1 MERKNRESISLS
13 GSAKVVVKDA
23 KTGRVTDEIYC
34 TNVITDNGRN
44 TIARG
49 LVDGSLLFYAY
60 YEYPPGDYRVG
71 RKTPYIALGEGS
83 GTPAPTDTELFALV
97 EASVKSASISYSG
110 NTWQYFTR
118 YMPEDA
124 NGHTY
129 TELGV
134 YETGSH
140 TSGVLINHLM
150 LPVSIEKTPD
160 ILVDVYVT
168 ITVS

>member
-23 KTGRVTDEIYC
+23 KTGRVTDEINC

-49 LVDGSLLFYAY
+49 LVDGSLLFHYDHFY
-60 YEYPPGDYRVG
+60 DRIERN
-71 RKTPYIALGEGS
+71 TPYIALGEGS
-83 GTPAPTDTELFALV
+83 GTPAPTDTALFALV

-134 YETGSH
+134 YETGDH

>member
-23 KTGRVTDEIYC
+23 KTGRVTDEICC

-44 TIARG
+44 LIARA
-49 LVDGSLLFYAY
+49 LVDGYLLFYAY
-60 YEYPPGDYRVG
+60 KEVACKIG
-71 RKTPYIALGEGS
+71 RKTPYIALGEGT

-97 EASVKSASISYSG
+97 GASVKSASISYSG

-129 TELGV
+129 TELAV

>member
-34 TNVITDNGRN
+34 TNVITDNGKA

-49 LVDGSLLFYAY
+49 LVDSLLFYIYA
-60 YEYPPGDYRVG
+60 EDGWHIG
-71 RKTPYIALGEGS
+71 RKTAYIALGEGT

-97 EASVKSASISYSG
+97 GASVKSASISYSG